1 MEQAEKSENEIVENK
16 NGTLAESK
24 VGIDPPGNPKGKP
37 STYEAF
43 V

>member
-1 MEQAEKSENEIVENK
+1 MEQAEKSENENVENK
-16 NGTLAESK
+16 NGTLAERK
-24 VGIDPPGNPKGKP
+24 EGVDPLGNPKGKP